1 MSQMRVGFSFLVG
14 GALVLSA
21 SAGTFAQEKKT
32 DSPGTSAS
40 QPAKA
45 KDAASGNNNTTKPAA
60 KPANPRQIRVHL
72 MDGSIIAGEMTVSQ
86 IEVKTEFGT
95 LTVPVEKIIS
105 ITPGLQSHT
114 KLAEKINKLIKEL
127 GGPDYKAREEAQKEL
142 LSMGPAVRDIV
153 ADHTDSKNAELK
165 RRATEIVAKLDEASG
180 DSGDDGFEDEDSK
193 PRKWVKFDIVKTA
206 KFSIAGKISP
216 SEFKIASKYGPL
228 NVSLN
233 DIQRTERQ
241 YMAKEAV
248 VARLTV
254 KGQKLVQRGL
264 QSSKIRVNAGD
275 TISVTATGTVIMSP
289 WGSSSRVGPDGA
301 SNYGTW
307 YGPSQGGRNTSFYG
321 GCLLARIGSSGGY
334 IKIGSRARF
343 VAKKSGV
350 LQFGLAMNNSYTSSS
365 YYYPGEYKLRIK
377 VDPKK

>member
-1 MSQMRVGFSFLVG
+1 MSQLRIGFSFLVG

-21 SAGTFAQEKKT
+21 SVGSLAQEKKT
-32 DSPGTSAS
+32 DSQGTNSS

-45 KDAASGNNNTTKPAA
+45 KDDASNTNKTAKPTA
-60 KPANPRQIRVHL
+60 KPANPRKIRVHL

-105 ITPGLQSHT
+105 ITPGLQSHS
-114 KLAEKINKLIKEL
+114 KLSEKINKLIKEL

-142 LSMGPAVRDIV
+142 LTMGPAVRDIV

-165 RRATEIVAKLDEASG
+165 RRATEIVAKLDEAAG
-180 DSGDDGFEDEDSK
+180 ADSDDIFEDEDSK
-193 PRKWVKFDIVKTA
+193 PRKWVKFDVVKTA
-206 KFSIAGKISP
+206 KFTIAGKVSP

-241 YMAKEAV
+241 FIAKEAV
-248 VARLTV
+248 LARVAV

-264 QSSKIRVNAGD
+264 QTTKIRVNAGD
-275 TISVTATGTVIMSP
+275 TISVTASGTIGMTP

-301 SNYGTW
+301 SNFSSW
-307 YGPSQGGRNTSFYG
+307 SGPSANGRTTSFYG
-321 GCLLARIGSSGGY
+321 GCLLARIGGSGGY

-343 VAKKSGV
+343 VAKKSGT
-350 LQFGLAMNNSYTSSS
+350 LQFGIAMNNSYTSSS
-365 YYYPGEYKLRIK
+365 YFYPGEYKLRIK

>member
-21 SAGTFAQEKKT
+21 TAGTFAQEKKT
-32 DSPGTSAS
+32 DSPGTPAS

-45 KDAASGNNNTTKPAA
+45 KDDASSSNNTT

-105 ITPGLQSHT
+105 ITPGLHSHT

-153 ADHTDSKNAELK
+153 ADHTESKNAELK
-165 RRATEIVAKLDEASG
+165 RRATEIVAKLDEAAGGSE
-180 DSGDDGFEDEDSK
+180 DSFEDEDTK
-193 PRKWVKFDIVKTA
+193 PRKWVKFDIVKTS
-206 KFSIAGKISP
+206 KFTIAGKISP
-216 SEFKIASKYGPL
+216 SEFRITSKYGPL
-228 NVSLN
+228 KVSLN

-241 YMAKEAV
+241 FTAKEAV
-248 VARLTV
+248 LARVTV

-264 QSSKIRVNAGD
+264 QSTKVRVNAGD
-275 TISVTATGTVIMSP
+275 TVTVTATGTVVMSP
-289 WGSSSRVGPDGA
+289 WGSSSQVGPDGA

-321 GCLLARIGSSGGY
+321 GCLLARIGGSGGY
-334 IKIGSRARF
+334 IKIGSRAKF

-350 LQFGLAMNNSYTSSS
+350 LQFGIAMNNSYTSSS